1 MGADGRHERAVLLF
15 GHGSAA
21 ADKPLVVMAG
31 ASGFVG
37 QALAGPLSLHFRVA
51 GIARGAGPAAAPW
64 AEWRRRDLL
73 NLREAEEALAGAR
86 YAVYLV
92 HSMMPSARLT
102 QASFSDLDLLC
113 ADNFA
118 RAAARA
124 GAEQIVYLGGLVPE
138 RPGMSLSSHLRSR
151 LEVQATLARYGV
163 PVTTLRAGLVIG
175 GGGSSFEILVK
186 LVRRLPAMVCPRW
199 TQTRM
204 QPVAVEDVV
213 NLLAFAVGREQLYG
227 QTFDVGAPEAL
238 SYREL
243 MEMCADI
250 LDVRRPM
257 VPVRLFTP
265 SLSTLWV
272 SLVTGAPRALVGP
285 LVESLRHEMV
295 ARDHRLSDL
304 AGLVPTPVHDALGRA
319 LAADGRGRPRI
330 DPPRQK
336 SPKASVVRSVQR
348 MRLPANRDAKWA
360 AAEYARWLPIA
371 LRRLVRVEVDAEG
384 NIRLFLSCFRAPWI
398 VLLLARE
405 RSTPDRQLYFFG
417 DGLLSKKHDR
427 GRMEFRQALDGRTLL
442 IAIHDYS
449 PRLPRFVY
457 LLTQA
462 PFHASVMGAFRRHLA
477 SMSSGEAST
486 DVRDQAAAP

>member
-1 MGADGRHERAVLLF
+1 M
-15 GHGSAA
+15 SALGISA
-21 ADKPLVVMAG
+21 RPHAEKPLVVIAG

-37 QALAGPLSLHFRVA
+37 QALAGPLSRRFRVV
-51 GIARGAGPAAAPW
+51 GMARSAGPAEAPW

-73 NLREAEEALAGAR
+73 NLREAEEGLAGAR
-86 YAVYLV
+86 YAIYLV

-124 GAEQIVYLGGLVPE
+124 GAEQIVYLGGLVPAA
-138 RPGMSLSSHLRSR
+138 PGMSLSSHLQSR
-151 LEVQATLARYGV
+151 LEVEATLARHGV

-213 NLLAFAVGREQLYG
+213 NLLTFAVGRNECYG
-227 QTFDVGAPEAL
+227 RTFDVGASEAL

-243 MEMCADI
+243 MEMCAEI
-250 LDVRRPM
+250 LGVRRPM

-265 SLSTLWV
+265 SLSRLWV

-295 ARDHRLSDL
+295 ARDHRLAAL
-304 AGLVPTPVHDALGRA
+304 AGLVPTPVRDALRRA
-319 LAADGRGRPRI
+319 LAEGRARQPSLA
-330 DPPRQK
+330 PPR
-336 SPKASVVRSVQR
+336 PKRPEASVVQSVQR
-348 MRLPANRDAKWA
+348 MRLPPRRDARWA
-360 AAEYARWLPIA
+360 AAEYARWLPNA
-371 LRRLVRVEVDAEG
+371 LRRLVRVEVDVEE
-384 NIRLFLSCFRAPWI
+384 NIRFFLLCFKVPLL

-405 RSTPDRQLYFFG
+405 RSTPDRQLYFLG
-417 DGLLSKKHDR
+417 DGLLSKRHER
-427 GRMEFRQALDGRTLL
+427 GRLEFRQALDGRTLL
-442 IAIHDYS
+442 VAIHDYS
-449 PRLPRFVY
+449 PRLPWFVY
-457 LLTQA
+457 ALTQA
-462 PFHASVMGAFRRHLA
+462 PFHASVMAAFRRHLA
-477 SMSSGEAST
+477 GISSRAERT
-486 DVRDQAAAP
+486 DIALQAAAR